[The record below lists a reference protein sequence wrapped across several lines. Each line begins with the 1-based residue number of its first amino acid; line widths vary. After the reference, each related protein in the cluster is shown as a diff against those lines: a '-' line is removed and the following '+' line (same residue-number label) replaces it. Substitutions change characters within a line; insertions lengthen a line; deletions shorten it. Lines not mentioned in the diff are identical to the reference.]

1 MASSGTKRYFK
12 GFLIEARNAGNL
24 REIVGSFK
32 LINSDISQLL
42 QCDNKVVSDIY
53 WEQNIYTNIFLL
65 LFVIYSTKKI
75 KYLRNDGTLFLS
87 NKYNSLNLLYFQYWQ
102 NSAVSHTSE
111 SHKTEVQVIW
121 VAPPDSPS
129 SVQFM

>member
-1 MASSGTKRYFK
+1 MNIIHWTY
-12 GFLIEARNAGNL
+12 
-24 REIVGSFK
+24 
-32 LINSDISQLL
+32 DI
-42 QCDNKVVSDIY
+42 
-53 WEQNIYTNIFLL
+53 
-65 LFVIYSTKKI
+65 
-75 KYLRNDGTLFLS
+75 
-87 NKYNSLNLLYFQYWQ
+87 FQYSQ